1 MPPRDFRE
9 RQRVALKR
17 YRAIAARVEAEVA
30 PGARMALWR
39 DLAAEY
45 GVTVRSLQRWY
56 RRFMRGGG
64 FEALMPPEHRKDQG
78 QLRALPEEAL
88 QAAVALRRAQP
99 ARSTRGLILLLE
111 AQFPELKGCI
121 HRVTLDRHLR
131 RLGMTRKRLQATTR
145 PLRRFQ
151 SPRRNALWIGDFNF
165 PPLQWREGSE
175 LRPAVIF
182 AIIDHY
188 SRRLPHFGAHPRRD
202 AVAVEHALRE
212 AVAEF
217 GAPDKWYVDHGS
229 ELQSGIVLSAVAD
242 LGIHNIPSTVGA
254 PEGRGA
260 IERLFRTFE
269 ESFLPEMAAKA
280 MVPTLPEF
288 NRYLTAWAREFYERS
303 PHDGLDGKTPLEVWE
318 ADPTPLRHV
327 DPVRLDAAWT
337 RPP

>member
-56 RRFMRGGG
+56 RRFMQGGG

-121 HRVTLDRHLR
+121 HRVTLDRHL
-131 RLGMTRKRLQATTR
+131 G
-145 PLRRFQ
+145 
-151 SPRRNALWIGDFNF
+151 G
-165 PPLQWREGSE
+165 
-175 LRPAVIF
+175 
-182 AIIDHY
+182 
-188 SRRLPHFGAHPRRD
+188 
-202 AVAVEHALRE
+202 
-212 AVAEF
+212 
-217 GAPDKWYVDHGS
+217 
-229 ELQSGIVLSAVAD
+229 
-242 LGIHNIPSTVGA
+242 
-254 PEGRGA
+254 
-260 IERLFRTFE
+260 
-269 ESFLPEMAAKA
+269 
-280 MVPTLPEF
+280 
-288 NRYLTAWAREFYERS
+288 WA
-303 PHDGLDGKTPLEVWE
+303 
-318 ADPTPLRHV
+318 
-327 DPVRLDAAWT
+327 
-337 RPP
+337 